1 MSEVDDSQTPTGW
14 EAARGVGFKKWC
26 GWRGSN
32 PRPLASEANTLSTE
46 LQPQRWKFRTARI
59 FAHTESTFSVKES
72 ETRRQFCIAVSG
84 LMTNSEHSW

>member
-14 EAARGVGFKKWC
+14 KAARGVGFKNWC

-46 LQPQRWKFRTARI
+46 LQPQRCNLTAARI
-59 FAHTESTFSVKES
+59 FAHHQACFAYAEFQVLKPST
-72 ETRRQFCIAVSG
+72 A
-84 LMTNSEHSW
+84 